1 MAALHL
7 SRTRIQ
13 DKGRSGPS
21 ATLQSPLPKVRRPL
35 GGLRGAWG
43 GGGQQGR
50 GVGAI
55 GRGNTSSSEPLE
67 GTRNVHGLTDT

>member
-1 MAALHL
+1 MAALQL

-35 GGLRGAWG
+35 GGLRGACG
-43 GGGQQGR
+43 RGQQGR